1 MESINHTPNKI
12 LENLLDNISSREKL
26 IEIFQPSGN
35 GIEVG
40 VYKGEFSNA
49 ILKTCPDL
57 NLYLLDCWQAQDP
70 SLYHDILNASDAEM
84 AENLISTI
92 NNNKNYFNRLKII
105 KDFSDNAVKFFEDNF
120 FDFIYIDANHSYEMA
135 KKDISLWYP
144 KLKKG
149 GLFAGHDY
157 LNKVLHMKTI
167 NKLNYEQTE
176 AYTYQVKL
184 AVDEFAEEKKIK
196 VYSTNEEHLFKTWFI
211 LK

>member
-1 MESINHTPNKI
+1 M
-12 LENLLDNISSREKL
+12 
-26 IEIFQPSGN
+26 
-35 GIEVG
+35 
-40 VYKGEFSNA
+40 
-49 ILKTCPDL
+49 
-57 NLYLLDCWQAQDP
+57 YLLDCWQAQDP